1 MTPAAIVLALVT
13 LERLA
18 ELWLARRNTRV
29 LLAHGALEFSP
40 GHYPLIVLPTQLR
53 PT

>member
-1 MTPAAIVLALVT
+1 MRLTEKSRMTPAAILLTLVT

-18 ELWLARRNTRV
+18 ELWLAQRNTRL

-40 GHYPLIVLPTQLR
+40 
-53 PT
+53 